1 MYYCPCCS
9 NILLQ
14 HTRGSETY
22 WFCRNCWQEM
32 PVFSWNKSNQLVE
45 AVTGESSAILEKRR
59 TLNNTVYL
67 NKQLKS
73 ITGWIGLQDLPA

>member
-1 MYYCPCCS
+1 
-9 NILLQ
+9 
-14 HTRGSETY
+14 
-22 WFCRNCWQEM
+22 M